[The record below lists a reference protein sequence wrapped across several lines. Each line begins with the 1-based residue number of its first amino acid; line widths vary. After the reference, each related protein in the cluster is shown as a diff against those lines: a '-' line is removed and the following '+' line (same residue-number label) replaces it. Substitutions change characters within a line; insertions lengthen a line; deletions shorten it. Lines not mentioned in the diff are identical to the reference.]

1 MCDVDLAN
9 IREPFPLHLAA
20 SLGRDKIAL
29 ALIQNGANVDAENK
43 EGLTP
48 LFNATLKG
56 FFYNRIKFR

>member
-1 MCDVDLAN
+1 MCNVDLTSN
-9 IREPFPLHLAA
+9 QEPFPLHLAA

-43 EGLTP
+43 EGFTP

-56 FFYNRIKFR
+56 VFIFK